1 MIDPVDV
8 KEIATAAI
16 AAGAIVFLGA
26 LYAIFFAL
34 GQLRGNTMMV
44 QLGYGAYAF
53 LVAATWVFARALDLS
68 GIWLVL
74 IAILLVGY
82 LIAPQFIWRL
92 SVATHKSDTHQ
103 GDTQ

>member
-8 KEIATAAI
+8 KEIATAAF
-16 AAGAIVFLGA
+16 AGGAIVFLGA

-34 GQLRGNTMMV
+34 GQLRGNPLMIR
-44 QLGYGAYAF
+44 LGYGAYAF

-68 GIWLVL
+68 GIWLAI
-74 IAILLVGY
+74 IAVMLMGY
-82 LIAPQFIWRL
+82 FIAPRFIWRL
-92 SVATHKSDTHQ
+92 SVATHASTTHQ